1 MYGAP
6 PLHLAIKNGSLEL
19 VKNLLEQGADVAL
32 QADMLGSGA
41 LDAMQFARAL
51 AVQDP
56 SPARQ
61 ALSHLV
67 AFFNMPNGPIAKT
80 ELTSKSAPIPA
91 ENPVNFVKELIG
103 TGRDLNEIRGGL
115 KWAQVPDCT
124 PLAAVTEAGD
134 TEAVRMLLAAGADV
148 NRLNGMFGGPLH
160 FAIKNNRIDLVKI
173 LLDAGADKHAKVKDP
188 QAMSA
193 LEYARWRGTQQ
204 PESQTV
210 CHLVE
215 YHSQVWPAPNRP
227 GM

>member
-19 VKNLLEQGADVAL
+19 VKNLLEQGAERSL
-32 QADMLGSGA
+32 QANMLGSGP
-41 LDAMQFARAL
+41 LNAMQFARAL
-51 AVQDP
+51 AVKDP
-56 SPARQ
+56 SQARQ

-67 AFFNMPNGPIAKT
+67 SYFNMPHGPIAKT

-103 TGRDLNEIRGGL
+103 TGRDINEIRGGL
-115 KWAQVPDCT
+115 KWAQIPDCT

-160 FAIKNNRIDLVKI
+160 YAIKNNRIDLVKI
-173 LLDAGADKHAKVKDP
+173 LLDSGADKDAKVNEA
-188 QAMSA
+188 QAMSG
-193 LEYARWRGTQQ
+193 LEYARWRASQQ
-204 PESQTV
+204 PESETV
-210 CHLVE
+210 YHLVE
-215 YHSQVWPAPNRP
+215 YHTQVWPTPVHP
-227 GM
+227 GQ